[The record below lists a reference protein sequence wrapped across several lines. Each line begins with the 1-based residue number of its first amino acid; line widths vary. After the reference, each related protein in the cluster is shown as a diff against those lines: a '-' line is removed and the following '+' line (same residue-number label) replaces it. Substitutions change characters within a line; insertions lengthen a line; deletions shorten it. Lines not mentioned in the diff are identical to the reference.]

1 MATRFGEQ
9 HEVLTQTVVRLA
21 IVAVIF
27 GIAAGI
33 PNFGDVVSLIGAQ
46 PVPGWLR
53 AAWAVCCG

>member
-9 HEVLTQTVVRLA
+9 HEVLTQTVVRFA
-21 IVAVIF
+21 IVAVTF

-33 PNFGDVVSLIGAQ
+33 PNFGDVVSLIGAR

-53 AAWAVCCG
+53 VAWAVCCG